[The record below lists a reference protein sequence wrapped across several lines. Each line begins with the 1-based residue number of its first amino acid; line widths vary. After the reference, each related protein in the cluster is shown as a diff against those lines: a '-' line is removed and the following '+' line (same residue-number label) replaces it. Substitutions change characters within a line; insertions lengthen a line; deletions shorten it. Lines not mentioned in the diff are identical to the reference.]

1 MNSAQESKNQNIF
14 NFSQKKKKKK
24 KIMKR
29 KVHEPDISINVE
41 TLAPHTNIDNRSK
54 KDCAHGERKIWIN
67 QKRHEKSAKS

>member
-1 MNSAQESKNQNIF
+1 
-14 NFSQKKKKKK
+14 
-24 KIMKR
+24 MKR